1 MAEGDTLVNA
11 VIGAVATAVLS
22 MILPFAPVFG
32 GAVAGYL
39 QGGDRSEG
47 LRIGA
52 ISGGI
57 AFIPAVLIAGVALLF
72 IIPFFLG
79 FGADGALG
87 FGLFGG
93 IFVLFVLVGVAA
105 YIIGLSVFGGWIGN
119 YVKYD
124 TDVDF

>member
-22 MILPFAPVFG
+22 MILPFAPIFG

-39 QGGDRSEG
+39 QGGDRSDG
-47 LRIGA
+47 IRIGA

-57 AFIPAVLIAGVALLF
+57 AFVPAVLIAGVVFLF
-72 IIPFFLG
+72 FIPFFLG

-87 FGLFGG
+87 FGLASGV
-93 IFVLFVLVGVAA
+93 IAIVVLAGVAA
-105 YIIGLSVFGGWIGN
+105 YVIGFSVLGGWIGN